1 MSDSAPK
8 SWQRQPMDT
17 DKSYRVF
24 CVYRDMGRGR
34 SLLKAAVEVYGEKG
48 TKTDKKGTKRAL
60 VHIGRWSSAH
70 NWVERVRAWDTHQE
84 EIAQRAFEEEAEER
98 SRLQAAAAV
107 QVQTLALLR
116 LLEVL
121 PEADAKEAL
130 AAWRDGAKLER
141 AIRGQAS
148 EVTGHQH
155 HITPK
160 IDPRTLSPA
169 TLRELAQK
177 LESGND

>member
-1 MSDSAPK
+1 
-8 SWQRQPMDT
+8 MDT

-24 CVYRDMGRGR
+24 CVYRDMGRDR
-34 SLLKAAVEVYGEKG
+34 TLLAAALNVYG
-48 TKTDKKGTKRAL
+48 DVILKRSSRSTPEAPTH
-60 VHIGRWSSAH
+60 VRNWSSAH
-70 NWVERVRAWDTHQE
+70 GWVERARAWDAHQE

-98 SRLQAAAAV
+98 SRLQAAAAT

-121 PEADAKEAL
+121 PDADAKEAL
-130 AAWRDGAKLER
+130 AAWRDAAKLER

-148 EVTGHQH
+148 DVTGHQH
-155 HITPK
+155 QITPK

>member
-1 MSDSAPK
+1 
-8 SWQRQPMDT
+8 MDT

-34 SLLKAAVEVYGEKG
+34 SLVKAATKVYGEEKG
-48 TKTDKKGTKRAL
+48 RKRGDQPPAHVL
-60 VHIGRWSSAH
+60 GWSSAH
-70 NWVERVRAWDTHQE
+70 DWVARVRAWDAHQE

-121 PEADAKEAL
+121 PDADAKEAL

-155 HITPK
+155 QITPK

>member
-1 MSDSAPK
+1 
-8 SWQRQPMDT
+8 MDT

-24 CVYRDMGRGR
+24 CAYRDMGRGR
-34 SLLKAAVEVYGEKG
+34 TLAAAAVEVYGDKG
-48 TKTDKKGTKRAL
+48 LKKGSKRAQEAPNH
-60 VHIGRWSSAH
+60 VRNWSSAH
-70 NWVERVRAWDTHQE
+70 DWVERVRAWDAHQE

-98 SRLQAAAAV
+98 SRLQAAAAT

-121 PEADAKEAL
+121 PDADAKEAL
-130 AAWRDGAKLER
+130 AAWRDAAKLER

-155 HITPK
+155 QITPK